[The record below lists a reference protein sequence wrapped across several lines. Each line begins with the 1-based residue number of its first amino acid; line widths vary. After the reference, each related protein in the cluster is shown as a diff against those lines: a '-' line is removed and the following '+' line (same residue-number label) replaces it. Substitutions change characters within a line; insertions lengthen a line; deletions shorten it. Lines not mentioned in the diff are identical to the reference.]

1 MHKKLATLALLAISV
16 PAVADDQ
23 FSLGT
28 GFDYSTGKYG
38 NATATDI
45 LYVPVVGK
53 YESDNLTLKL
63 TVPYISVS
71 GPGGVVMGIGRV
83 GAPVSIGLPINGR
96 TTTTS
101 TTSATSTNSGL
112 GDVIASAGYTVYSAA
127 ALTLDVVGN
136 VKLGTADASKGLG
149 TGQNDYYGQVDG
161 YYLLGQTTLFGTAGY
176 RYYGSPAGVSL
187 SSAPYGTV
195 GASQKLSD
203 DTSAGLMLDV
213 TKSPSIY
220 SADQVDATVFVSQ
233 KISTNL
239 KVQANLLKGFANGS
253 PDFGGGVM
261 VTGTF

>member
-16 PAVADDQ
+16 PAVAENQ

-38 NATATDI
+38 NAASTDI

-53 YESDNLTLKL
+53 YETDNLTLKL
-63 TVPYISVS
+63 TVPYISVT
-71 GPGGVVMGIGRV
+71 GPGGVVQGIGRV
-83 GAPVSIGLPINGR
+83 GPSVNVGSPVNGHIP
-96 TTTTS
+96 TTS
-101 TTSATSTNSGL
+101 TTSTTSNNSGL
-112 GDVIASAGYTVYSAA
+112 GDVIASAGYTVYSAN

-149 TGQNDYYGQVDG
+149 TGKNDYYAQTDG

-176 RYYGSPAGVSL
+176 RYYGSPAGTTL
-187 SSAPYGTV
+187 SSEPYGAV

-203 DTSAGLMLDV
+203 DASAGLMLDV
-213 TKSPSIY
+213 AKSPSIY
-220 SADQVDATVFVSQ
+220 SGDQVDATVFITQ

-239 KVQANLLKGFANGS
+239 KVQANFLKGFANGS
-253 PDFGGGVM
+253 PDYGGGVM
-261 VTGTF
+261 FTGAF